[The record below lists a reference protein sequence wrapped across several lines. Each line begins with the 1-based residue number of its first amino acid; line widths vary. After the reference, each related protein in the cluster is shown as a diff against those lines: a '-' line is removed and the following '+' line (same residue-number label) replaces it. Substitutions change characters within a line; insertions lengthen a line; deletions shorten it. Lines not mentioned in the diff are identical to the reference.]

1 MGRACSKPLYALSLH
16 PQATHSFSTTAIS
29 AASQDFISLC
39 SKGHLK
45 QAFTIYFSHIWSDP
59 PLFSHLLKECI
70 ERHSFPLAQ
79 QLHSL
84 IITAGCS
91 RDRFVSNHLMSA
103 YSKLGHLKGSVKVFD
118 KMPNRNVM
126 SFNILIGGYIQS
138 GELDCAIELFEQM
151 IERNLATWNAI
162 ITGMVQFEFNEEA
175 LNMFS
180 RMHSLGF
187 LPDYYAL
194 GSALRGCAGLKDLSR
209 GNQIHGYSVRSGLEF
224 DLVVGSSLAHM
235 YMKCGSLREGE
246 RVIQSMP
253 VHNIVAC
260 NTLIAGKYQNGC
272 SEGALN
278 QYKIMRMA
286 GFRPNKITLV
296 SIISSCSEL
305 TTLGQSLQ
313 VHAEVIKAGAT
324 LDVSVVSSLV
334 SMYSRC
340 GCLDDA
346 VKVFDQREG
355 AENDLVLWSSMI
367 SAYGFH
373 GKGKEVV
380 EVFKRMEHVGLKP
393 NEVTFLSLLYACSHC
408 GLKDEGLQ
416 YFDLMVKKYGLEPR
430 LEHYTCVVDL
440 LGRAGCLAEAESL
453 IRSMPVKPDTVT
465 WKTLLSACK
474 IHKNAD
480 LSRRI
485 AEEIVKMDPQDSAS
499 YVLLSNIQA
508 SAKRWHDVSEVRKAM
523 RERMVK
529 KEPGISWFELKN
541 EIHHFVMGDKS
552 HPQSKKIDLY
562 LTELM
567 AELKLHGY
575 VPDLGAVLHD
585 MDVEEKE
592 DNLGHHSE
600 KLAIAFA
607 LMNMPLGVPIRIMKN
622 LRVCGDCHVVM
633 KYISKVKN
641 REITV
646 RDASRF
652 HHFKNG
658 HCSCGDYW

>member
-1 MGRACSKPLYALSLH
+1 MGRACSKPLHTHSLH
-16 PQATHSFSTTAIS
+16 PQATHSFSTTVIS

-45 QAFTIYFSHIWSDP
+45 QAFTTYFSHIWSDP
-59 PLFSHLLKECI
+59 PLFSHLLIECI
-70 ERHSFPLAQ
+70 ERNSFPLAQ

-91 RDRFVSNHLMSA
+91 RDRFIANHLMSA
-103 YSKLGHLKGSVKVFD
+103 YSKLGHLKRAVKVFN

-126 SFNILIGGYIQS
+126 SFNILIGGYIQC

-151 IERNLATWNAI
+151 SDRNVATWNAI
-162 ITGMVQFEFNEEA
+162 VTGMVQFEFNEEG
-175 LNMFS
+175 LYMFS
-180 RMHSLGF
+180 RMHALGF
-187 LPDYYAL
+187 LPDYYTL

-209 GNQIHGYSVRSGLEF
+209 GSQIHGYAVSSGLEF

-235 YMKCGSLREGE
+235 YMKCGCLREGE
-246 RVIQSMP
+246 GVIESMP

-260 NTLIAGKYQNGC
+260 NTLIAGKSQNGS
-272 SEGALN
+272 SEGALD
-278 QYKIMRMA
+278 QYKIMKMA
-286 GFRPNKITLV
+286 GFRPDKITLV

-305 TTLGQSLQ
+305 ATLGQGQQ
-313 VHAEVIKAGAT
+313 VHAEVIKAGA
-324 LDVSVVSSLV
+324 LSDVSVVSSLV

-346 VKVFDQREG
+346 VKVFYQREG
-355 AENDLVLWSSMI
+355 TENDLVLWSSLI

-373 GKGKEVV
+373 GRGKEAV
-380 EVFKRMEHVGLKP
+380 EVFNRMEHEGWIP

-408 GLKDEGLQ
+408 GLKDQGLQ
-416 YFDLMVKKYGLEPR
+416 YFDLMVKKYGLEPQ

-440 LGRAGCLAEAESL
+440 LGRAGCLAEAESFV
-453 IRSMPVKPDTVT
+453 RSMPIKPDTIT

-480 LSRRI
+480 LSRSI
-485 AEEIVKMDPQDSAS
+485 AGEILKMDPQDSAS

-541 EIHHFVMGDKS
+541 EIHHFIMGDKS
-552 HPQSKKIDLY
+552 HPQSEKIDLY
-562 LTELM
+562 LKELT

-575 VPDLGAVLHD
+575 VPDLGSVLHD

-592 DNLGHHSE
+592 YNLVHHSE

-607 LMNMPLGVPIRIMKN
+607 LMNTPQGVPIRIMKN

-633 KYISKVKN
+633 KYISKFKN
-641 REITV
+641 REIIV

-658 HCSCGDYW
+658 YCSCMDYW